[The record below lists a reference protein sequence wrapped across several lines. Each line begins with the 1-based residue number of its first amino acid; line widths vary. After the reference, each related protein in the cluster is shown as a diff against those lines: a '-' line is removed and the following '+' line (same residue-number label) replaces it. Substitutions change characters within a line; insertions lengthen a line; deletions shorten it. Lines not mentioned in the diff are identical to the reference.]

1 MATYVDPNRSQFEQ
15 FKALPRD
22 QPIMM
27 LNLIQLN
34 ETAVYPDGTTTTGA
48 AAYAAYGR
56 ESHPIFSALGG
67 EIIWRGVPQNVLI
80 GPEDE
85 LWDIGFIARYPDAA
99 SFLAMVT
106 NPDYQKAVVHRQV
119 AVKDSRLLRMGEAR
133 EGRGFAE

>member
-1 MATYVDPNRSQFEQ
+1 MATHVDPKRSQFEQ

-27 LNLIQLN
+27 LNLVQLN
-34 ETAVYPDGTTTTGA
+34 DTAVYPDGTTTTGA

-56 ESHPIFSALGG
+56 ESHPIFSGLGG
-67 EIIWRGVPQNVLI
+67 EIIWRGIPQNMLI
-80 GPEDE
+80 GPEE
-85 LWDIGFIARYPDAA
+85 EHWDIAFIARYPDAA

-119 AVKDSRLLRMGEAR
+119 AVKDSRLLRMSEAGE
-133 EGRGFAE
+133 GQCFAE